1 MKDKMKQTII
11 FTVVW
16 FAVFVGVTIFLDVVI
31 DGISVADI
39 NMVRL
44 VATSAIGAIVAGI
57 VNTLVLLALDK
68 CKNK

>member
-1 MKDKMKQTII
+1 MKQTII